1 MPQSKNTSAERRST
15 AVRAAMCDEIAD
27 ALQALWQRSRPSDEA
42 MHQVR
47 KDLKR
52 ARAALRLLREAVG
65 EAAYA
70 RENLELRDAARPLAS
85 VRDATVALEV
95 VRELLESENK
105 PPRRARLLELRRTIH
120 AERRSARERLLRSHK
135 LAGVAHSLQDAG
147 ERAEYWRF
155 PLEDT
160 PVLRAGLERV
170 YRKGRKALKRA
181 RAAVTT
187 ESLHESRKQAKYLQ
201 QALAVVADGG
211 SRRLKKLEKRA
222 GKVADRLGDDHDL
235 AMLEAKLAAL
245 PAGPKAQRKLTARI
259 EARRARLQKK
269 ALKLGRRMYRR
280 KAAAFVERVL
290 AR

>member
-1 MPQSKNTSAERRST
+1 MKPIST
-15 AVRAAMCDEIAD
+15 AVRAAMCDEIAG
-27 ALQALWQRSRPSDEA
+27 ALQALWQRSRPSDDT
-42 MHQVR
+42 MHEVR

-52 ARAALRLLREAVG
+52 ARGALRLLREVVG

-95 VRELLESENK
+95 VRELLESEKK
-105 PPRRARLLELRRTIH
+105 PARRTRLLELRRALH
-120 AERRSARERLLRSHK
+120 AERRRAREALLRGHR
-135 LAGVAHSLQDAG
+135 LAGIAHSLQDAG

-170 YRKGRKALKRA
+170 YRKGRRALKRA
-181 RAAVTT
+181 RAAGTT
-187 ESLHESRKQAKYLQ
+187 ESLHESRKQVKYLQ

-211 SRRLKKLEKRA
+211 SRGLRKLERRA
-222 GKVADRLGDDHDL
+222 GAVAERLGDDHDL

-245 PAGPKAQRKLTARI
+245 PARSKAQRELIARI
-259 EARRARLQKK
+259 EARRAKLQKK

-290 AR
+290 AA

>member
-1 MPQSKNTSAERRST
+1 MKPISA

-42 MHQVR
+42 MHRVR

-70 RENLELRDAARPLAS
+70 HENLELRDAARPLAS
-85 VRDATVALEV
+85 VRDATVALEA
-95 VRELLESENK
+95 VRELLESEQK
-105 PPRRARLLELRRTIH
+105 TARRAQLLELRRALH
-120 AERRSARERLLRSHK
+120 AERRSAREALLRGHR
-135 LAGVAHSLQDAG
+135 LAGIAHSLQDAG

-160 PVLRAGLERV
+160 PVLRAGFERV

-181 RAAVTT
+181 RAAGTT
-187 ESLHESRKQAKYLQ
+187 ESLHESRKQVKYLQ

-211 SRRLKKLEKRA
+211 SRSLRKLEKRA
-222 GKVADRLGDDHDL
+222 GVVAERLGDDHDL

-245 PAGPKAQRKLTARI
+245 PARSKAQRKLIARI
-259 EARRARLQKK
+259 EARRAKLQKK
-269 ALKLGRRMYRR
+269 ALKLARRMYRR
-280 KAAAFVERVL
+280 KAAAFVGRVL
-290 AR
+290 AG

>member
-1 MPQSKNTSAERRST
+1 
-15 AVRAAMCDEIAD
+15 
-27 ALQALWQRSRPSDEA
+27 
-42 MHQVR
+42 MHEVR

-95 VRELLESENK
+95 VRELLESEKK
-105 PPRRARLLELRRTIH
+105 PARRTRLLELRRALH
-120 AERRSARERLLRSHK
+120 AERRGAREALLRGHR
-135 LAGVAHSLQDAG
+135 LAGIAHSLQDAG

-181 RAAVTT
+181 RAAGTT
-187 ESLHESRKQAKYLQ
+187 ESLHESRKQVKYLQ
-201 QALAVVADGG
+201 QALAGVADGG
-211 SRRLKKLEKRA
+211 SRGLRKLEKRA
-222 GKVADRLGDDHDL
+222 GAVAERLGNDHDL

-245 PAGPKAQRKLTARI
+245 PARSKAQRKLIARI
-259 EARRARLQKK
+259 EARRAKLQKK
-269 ALKLGRRMYRR
+269 ALKLARRMYRR
-280 KAAAFVERVL
+280 KAAAFVGRVL
-290 AR
+290 AG